1 MNMEYSS
8 MNVECSSMNAECII
22 YQHPTS
28 AIFIKILLWKTRNV
42 KWIWSNQVYTPWP
55 ANMDALEANL
65 RREVALLDPG
75 MIRRAIF
82 DMRVRAHKC
91 IANQAPRA

>member
-1 MNMEYSS
+1 MRGHDFWND
-8 MNVECSSMNAECII
+8 
-22 YQHPTS
+22 
-28 AIFIKILLWKTRNV
+28 
-42 KWIWSNQVYTPWP
+42 PWP

-82 DMRVRAHKC
+82 DMRAHKC
-91 IANQAPRA
+91 IANQGGHFEK

>member
-1 MNMEYSS
+1 M
-8 MNVECSSMNAECII
+8 
-22 YQHPTS
+22 
-28 AIFIKILLWKTRNV
+28 
-42 KWIWSNQVYTPWP
+42 YTPWP
-55 ANMDALEANL
+55 ANLDALEANL

-91 IANQAPRA
+91 IANQGGHFEK

>member
-1 MNMEYSS
+1 MRGHAFWND
-8 MNVECSSMNAECII
+8 
-22 YQHPTS
+22 
-28 AIFIKILLWKTRNV
+28 
-42 KWIWSNQVYTPWP
+42 PWP
-55 ANMDALEANL
+55 ANLDALEANL

-91 IANQAPRA
+91 IANQGGHFEK